1 MREIGI
7 NGGGE
12 DGVVMGDG
20 PGRVQ
25 KKAEGGEG
33 ERGETE
39 REGEEGR
46 VEEGVAFAAEEEE
59 GGGVEEVAPA
69 AAHGGE
75 RRQGREWDPG

>member
-12 DGVVMGDG
+12 NGVVVGDG

-25 KKAEGGEG
+25 KEAEGGES
-33 ERGETE
+33 ERGGRRETE
-39 REGEEGR
+39 REGEEGWVDER
-46 VEEGVAFAAEEEE
+46 VALAAEEEE
-59 GGGVEEVAPA
+59 GGGVEEVAPP

-75 RRQGREWDPG
+75 GRQ